1 MVSKHNCLQEEP
13 ELLRKWLIL
22 DLNPREFWKIWKYQ
36 LAKRLSG
43 LTGCGTPLVVQWFDP
58 TGSLA
63 KTSKQ
68 ANRYTR
74 GLLSWLSGQES
85 TCPRKRHRFNP

>member
-13 ELLRKWLIL
+13 ELLRRWLIL

-36 LAKRLSG
+36 QQRGYQDHRVWDSSG
-43 LTGCGTPLVVQWFDP
+43 GQWFDP

-74 GLLSWLSGQES
+74 GASLLAQWAGIHLPTQG
-85 TCPRKRHRFNP
+85 PGFNP